1 MVVICIIL
9 ATWAVMETTKATI
22 MEGDE
27 NGCADQLVNLASCIP
42 FVSGTAKKSAPQCCQ
57 DTQKM
62 KADKPKCYM
71 CELSYNNTIHLSV
84 FNGILNLSPDSLD
97 AKIIFK
103 EVGSST
109 TISSPPAVGST
120 SSLAGTG
127 LGSSS
132 NSVSK
137 ATPSSNNDV
146 EKVKVFH
153 GGNCL
158 VLIALIAWIFI

>member
-9 ATWAVMETTKATI
+9 ATWAVMETTKTTI

-42 FVSGTAKKSAPQCCQ
+42 FCILIEESTDPSFGLPV
-57 DTQKM
+57 
-62 KADKPKCYM
+62 
-71 CELSYNNTIHLSV
+71 NTILALHMPSAC
-84 FNGILNLSPDSLD
+84 NND
-97 AKIIFK
+97 AKVSDCPK
-103 EVGSST
+103 VGSST
-109 TISSPPAVGST
+109 TISSPPAIGST